1 MEYKDC
7 IEFRKCAS
15 MFEHLHDQ
23 SLGSDAVHLK
33 EGDYDYWMKSF
44 YPTYVKTGVVADTRF
59 YCGENNSNLGV
70 GNDAVYLNHEYCNI
84 LYQLYKQI
92 AKFYVE
98 KTLRLLLDED
108 MIDGWPKFLAEDL
121 SADKIKDPIKVMVTM
136 LNETDWPSDP
146 LLFKALKAVLVL
158 KGYVKQY
165 KYDDTIQR
173 MPMGMQE
180 TFTLSHE
187 EKINWDDIEPVYQFI
202 RNMDSMTNE
211 AFLIRKDDS
220 INGLKLLY
228 TLSKLYKFIAA
239 LLAAQLSGG
248 EK

>member
-1 MEYKDC
+1 
-7 IEFRKCAS
+7 
-15 MFEHLHDQ
+15 
-23 SLGSDAVHLK
+23 
-33 EGDYDYWMKSF
+33 
-44 YPTYVKTGVVADTRF
+44 
-59 YCGENNSNLGV
+59 
-70 GNDAVYLNHEYCNI
+70 
-84 LYQLYKQI
+84 
-92 AKFYVE
+92 
-98 KTLRLLLDED
+98 

-165 KYDDTIQR
+165 KYNDTIQR